1 MSDYPSEQSGIDDAP
16 QAAEGLENDA
26 ADDFDAD
33 LGDAAKAGHVAPIL
47 PPA

>member
-1 MSDYPSEQSGIDDAP
+1 MSDYPSDQEGVDDAP
-16 QAAEGLENDA
+16 AAVEGLETDT

-33 LGDAAKAGHVAPIL
+33 LGDARKAGHVAPIL